1 MTTEAKVGAFV
12 LGCFA
17 VLAFT
22 VIYLLNAQ
30 YSGGTVHYRTY
41 LRYAGGLEPGAS
53 VLYGGMNVGKVTA
66 VRPWAA
72 DPTRIE
78 ILLEVKKD
86 TPLNEKSV
94 AKLGFVSVM
103 NSAALSITTGTI
115 DAKRLPPDSTI
126 ASQEAASLDEI
137 AGKLATVADSAN
149 TLITQAQGEL
159 NDISGNMNH
168 LLANLDTMTG
178 PRNQKK
184 VQAILDNIDRLVA
197 DERPKIERL
206 TDQLAR
212 VSEHADDTIQNVNGT
227 VTDLRAP
234 MRKDLAELQT
244 TLEEAKGL
252 LQSMQIIVR
261 ANDYKI
267 DDTVENLREATD
279 NLNQFTNSLKQRP
292 WSLVRSETTRGP
304 PGSEISAG
312 REENRHEKTSKRA
325 CIDVGDLTR
334 PDRLRQEV
342 RYPAYYTLNLPAPPD
357 PPAPENVRTSIAVRE
372 FQSPGYLRQGPIVY
386 RTTPEEIGFY
396 EYHRWAADPR
406 TLVTSAV
413 IDHLRA
419 SGQFSMVSMYN
430 GRPNN
435 DYIFSGKLEKLE
447 EVDYQAGVKVEVA
460 MSAQITRVATGATV
474 WSNAVS
480 ETGPVSQRNVPG
492 VVSEMNRTVEL
503 AINKLLSTVPAPLGS
518 ER

>member
-12 LGCFA
+12 LSCFA

-30 YSGGTVHYRTY
+30 YSGGTVQYRTY
-41 LRYAGGLEPGAS
+41 LRYAGGIAPGAS

-66 VRPWAA
+66 VRPWTA

-115 DAKRLPPDSTI
+115 DAKRLPPDSTV

-159 NDISGNMNH
+159 NDISGNVNH

-184 VQAILDNIDRLVA
+184 VQAILDNIDRVVA
-197 DERPKIERL
+197 DARPKIERL
-206 TDQLAR
+206 TDQLTR
-212 VSEHADDTIQNVNGT
+212 VTDHADETIQNVNGT
-227 VTDLRAP
+227 VTVLRDP
-234 MRKDLAELQT
+234 MRKDLAELQS
-244 TLEEAKGL
+244 TLEEARGL
-252 LQSMQIIVR
+252 LQSMQVVVR

-292 WSLVRSETTRGP
+292 WSLVRVKQPE
-304 PGSEISAG
+304 
-312 REENRHEKTSKRA
+312 
-325 CIDVGDLTR
+325 
-334 PDRLRQEV
+334 DRQ
-342 RYPAYYTLNLPAPPD
+342 
-357 PPAPENVRTSIAVRE
+357 
-372 FQSPGYLRQGPIVY
+372 
-386 RTTPEEIGFY
+386 
-396 EYHRWAADPR
+396 
-406 TLVTSAV
+406 
-413 IDHLRA
+413 
-419 SGQFSMVSMYN
+419 
-430 GRPNN
+430 
-435 DYIFSGKLEKLE
+435 
-447 EVDYQAGVKVEVA
+447 
-460 MSAQITRVATGATV
+460 
-474 WSNAVS
+474 
-480 ETGPVSQRNVPG
+480 VP
-492 VVSEMNRTVEL
+492 
-503 AINKLLSTVPAPLGS
+503 K
-518 ER
+518 

>member
-12 LGCFA
+12 LSCFA

-30 YSGGTVHYRTY
+30 YSGGTVQYHTY

-66 VRPWAA
+66 VRPWAT

-115 DAKRLPPDSTI
+115 DAKRLPPDSTVR
-126 ASQEAASLDEI
+126 SQEAASLDEI

-178 PRNQKK
+178 PQNQKK

-197 DERPKIERL
+197 DERPKIAHL
-206 TDQLAR
+206 TDQLAK

-234 MRKDLAELQT
+234 MRKDLAELQVA
-244 TLEEAKGL
+244 LEEAKGL
-252 LQSMQIIVR
+252 LQSVQMIVR

-267 DDTVENLREATD
+267 NDTVENLREATD

-292 WSLVRSETTRGP
+292 WSLVRV
-304 PGSEISAG
+304 
-312 REENRHEKTSKRA
+312 K
-325 CIDVGDLTR
+325 
-334 PDRLRQEV
+334 Q
-342 RYPAYYTLNLPAPPD
+342 
-357 PPAPENVRTSIAVRE
+357 
-372 FQSPGYLRQGPIVY
+372 
-386 RTTPEEIGFY
+386 PEE
-396 EYHRWAADPR
+396 R
-406 TLVTSAV
+406 
-413 IDHLRA
+413 
-419 SGQFSMVSMYN
+419 Q
-430 GRPNN
+430 
-435 DYIFSGKLEKLE
+435 
-447 EVDYQAGVKVEVA
+447 
-460 MSAQITRVATGATV
+460 
-474 WSNAVS
+474 
-480 ETGPVSQRNVPG
+480 VP
-492 VVSEMNRTVEL
+492 
-503 AINKLLSTVPAPLGS
+503 K
-518 ER
+518 